1 MATLFETERL
11 LVRHFTAEDSEH
23 FFVLNSNEE
32 IVRYIRAPKTR
43 EECDAFLK
51 EVLAANEA
59 NPAVGRWIA
68 VDKASGVPVGSVGII
83 PVQNSPNMQLGYAFL
98 PEHWGKGY
106 ATELAVAAMH
116 YVFTKTDLHTIY
128 AYTETPNLA
137 SQKVLLKAGFS
148 LVGTKMEGE
157 KELAEFICEKG
168 PQSTVHGPQT
178 SH

>member
-1 MATLFETERL
+1 MATLFQTERL
-11 LVRHFTAEDSEH
+11 LVRHFTADDSGH
-23 FFVLNSNEE
+23 FFALNNNEE

-43 EECDAFLK
+43 EECDVFFK
-51 EVLAANEA
+51 EVLAATEA

-68 VDKASGVPVGSVGII
+68 VDKASGVPVGTVGII
-83 PVQNSPNMQLGYAFL
+83 PVPNSTHMQLGYAFL

-106 ATELAVAAMH
+106 ATELAIAAMH
-116 YVFTKTDLHTIY
+116 YVFTQTDLHTIY
-128 AYTETPNLA
+128 GYTETPNIA

-157 KELAEFICEKG
+157 KELAEFISERG
-168 PQSTVHGPQT
+168 PQSTVNGPQT